1 MSTPLPTG
9 LRLLHPRVI
18 AGSFGALTAVV
29 LLALVLNRSPG
40 VTGAAAWLAMAATAG
55 FALSG
60 SI

>member
-1 MSTPLPTG
+1 MSTPLPAG

-18 AGSFGALTAVV
+18 AVSFGALAAAV
-29 LLALVLNRSPG
+29 LLALVLNRSPT
-40 VTGAAAWLAMAATAG
+40 VTGPVAWLAMAATAG

>member
-1 MSTPLPTG
+1 
-9 LRLLHPRVI
+9 V
-18 AGSFGALTAVV
+18 SFGALAAAV

-40 VTGAAAWLAMAATAG
+40 MTGAAAWLAMAATAG

>member
-1 MSTPLPTG
+1 MSTPLSAG
-9 LRLLHPRVI
+9 LRLLHPRLI
-18 AGSFGALTAVV
+18 AVSFGALAAAV

-40 VTGAAAWLAMAATAG
+40 VTGSAAWLAMAATAG